1 MLNNKHFLYLTQ
13 RSTEMSLKKSA
24 IAVAAV
30 LSVGSTAAV
39 AGTLEVF
46 SYGFATIDGAPVSAA
61 PFSGFGD
68 NIEAVTVSEL
78 WTDARFANA
87 DTPVD
92 LDGLNEDG
100 DVEGAAH
107 DGTGANVTGT
117 LNATQVYEWPGRRQV
132 QGIPGPGTV
141 GDRILSGAASTTGP
155 DGTVRGNRMV
165 AYTTTASLNHET
177 DLTFVV
183 KQGGIYVPDQ
193 LFFAVYA
200 ADTDTTDAG
209 VTPGWVLA
217 GSNNDII
224 NTKSNGSVDQFLMQI
239 DTGEFPQESNPGY
252 TLMKTDGT
260 FTDEISANEA
270 LTGNVVLALLDRA
283 PNLDGT
289 ITNYSPIFVADKG
302 LVAGNAVTI
311 EVTRAVSAAG
321 TSLFTPVSGAE
332 QVLLIVPAAATALVK
347 AKSTIDVQNVYLTS
361 HAGGYSPGGDDLG
374 GANEAYNLGSPS
386 GFTVDNG
393 DVTTTPQTAIA
404 TTGGF
409 FLGGNIA
416 GQGGFEFV
424 DPTQREPGDRTV
436 GNDFTLGTA
445 NVQEYTRDLVRRG
458 FVINPS
464 MVTGLGNVKATG
476 SPDRVSS
483 QATVNLPNEPEFSLE
498 ITDSAA
504 TTDRISLIRVS
515 RPAGES
521 VAGVTRVNY
530 GGVMVTDTIAG
541 TDTSAGPG
549 PFPFTRDVN
558 SGSIPELPAANGST
572 RLDRSGDAW
581 QAVNLDIGVSDSTNG
596 EPVLDGAVN
605 ILEITVNDQNNNQLI
620 DALDNAP
627 LHAGDW
633 RVRLEAN
640 FDQDRNE
647 PANLGNVV
655 LIDDTQDDSV
665 SHTWTINAARV
676 KVPYIVINA
685 GSLGFSSFIKVTNE
699 GNTPARIFADA
710 VVFNRDTNT
719 SSAILTNTPIAT
731 VAANSLAS
739 INEADLNAIFNL
751 TDSTIYQL
759 GITFFIQGS
768 PDEVQVTAFQKDTVG
783 RTSLPV
789 YYDTDLRA
797 FQQ

>member
-1 MLNNKHFLYLTQ
+1 
-13 RSTEMSLKKSA
+13 MSPKKSA
-24 IAVAAV
+24 IAVAAA
-30 LSVGSTAAV
+30 LSLGSTAAV
-39 AGTLEVF
+39 AGTIEVF
-46 SYGFATIDGAPVSAA
+46 SYGFNTLDGAPVSAV

-68 NIEAVTVSEL
+68 AIEAVTVSEL

-92 LDGLNEDG
+92 LDGLSANDF
-100 DVEGAAH
+100 VEGDDH
-107 DGTGANVTGT
+107 DGTGNNVTGT
-117 LNATQVYEWPGRRQV
+117 LSANEVYEWPGRREI
-132 QGIPGPGTV
+132 QGILANGNDGNV
-141 GDRILSGAASTTGP
+141 GDRILTSEPSTVGP
-155 DGTVRGNRMV
+155 NGTVRGNRMV
-165 AYTTTASLNHET
+165 SYTTTASLNHET
-177 DLTFVV
+177 DLTFLV
-183 KQGGIYVPDQ
+183 KNGGIYVPDQ
-193 LFFAVYA
+193 LFFAAYA
-200 ADTDTTDAG
+200 QDIDTSNANPNE
-209 VTPGWVLA
+209 PGWVLA

-224 NTKSNGSVDQFLMQI
+224 NTKSNGAVDQFLMQI
-239 DTGEFPQESNPGY
+239 DTGEFPPEGTPGY
-252 TLMKTDGT
+252 RLMRTDGT
-260 FTDEISANEA
+260 WSDEISANEA
-270 LTGNVVLALLDRA
+270 ITSNIVLALLDRA
-283 PNLDGT
+283 PNLNNSQSADGT
-289 ITNYSPIFVADKG
+289 ITNYSPIFIADKG

-321 TSLFTPVSGAE
+321 TSLFTPVSVPE
-332 QVLLIVPAAATALVK
+332 QVLLIVEAAATALVK
-347 AKSTIDVQNVYLTS
+347 AVSKIDVQNVYLTS

-424 DPTQREPGDRTV
+424 DPTQREPGDRDV
-436 GNDFTLGTA
+436 SEDFTLGTA

-498 ITDSAA
+498 ITNSSED
-504 TTDRISLIRVS
+504 DDEISLIRVS
-515 RPAGES
+515 RPNGES

-530 GGVMVTDTIAG
+530 GGTMVADTIVG

-572 RLDRSGDAW
+572 RLTRSGDTW
-581 QAVNLDIGVSDSTNG
+581 QATDLRIGVSDSLGG

-620 DALDNAP
+620 DALENAP
-627 LHAGDW
+627 LHAGEW

-655 LIDDTQDDSV
+655 LIDDTQDNSV
-665 SHTWTINAARV
+665 SHDWSINAARV

-699 GNTPARIFADA
+699 GNTPAVIFADA
-710 VVFNRDTNT
+710 VVFNRDTGAN
-719 SSAILTNTPIAT
+719 SVVLTNTPIAT
-731 VAANSLAS
+731 VAAGSLES
-739 INEADLNAIFNL
+739 INEDALNAVL
-751 TDSTIYQL
+751 SLSESTIYQL
-759 GITFFIQGS
+759 GLTFYVQGS
-768 PDEVQVTAFQKDTVG
+768 PDDVQITAFQKDAVG
-783 RTSLPV
+783 RTALPV